1 MIEVTQLHPF
11 FVGEVSG
18 VDLREPVDAETLGAL
33 IQAIDTHGLLVF
45 HDQEIDDEQQ
55 LAFSANFGELRMSSR
70 NIRSDYTS
78 RIDPRM
84 TDISNLDANGDVLK
98 SDDRERLYMLANRF
112 WHTDNAFRLVPAKYS
127 LLSARV
133 VPPDGGETEF
143 TDMRAA
149 YDALPDKMKARLEGK
164 VAIHSIM
171 HSRAVMGFADYSQEE
186 LDALPPVPHAMVRT
200 HPGSGRKAL
209 YIASYAHEIQGMDT
223 PEARMLLHDLMEH
236 ATQRQFVHTHTWRAG
251 DLVMWDNRCT
261 MHRARDYD
269 MTQRRDLHR
278 STVMDDGP
286 TVSDAQVA

>member
-1 MIEVTQLHPF
+1 MIQVTQLHPL

-18 VDLREPVDAETLGAL
+18 IDLREPADAGTVETL
-33 IQAIDTHGLLVF
+33 IRAIDQHGILVF
-45 HDQEIDDEQQ
+45 HDQDIDDEQQ
-55 LAFSANFGELRMSSR
+55 LAFSGNFGALRTSSR
-70 NIRSDYTS
+70 NIRPDYES
-78 RIDPRM
+78 RLDPRM
-84 TDISNLDANGDVLK
+84 TDVSNLDAKGGVLPA
-98 SDDRERLYMLANRF
+98 DDRERLYMMANRF
-112 WHTDNAFRLVPAKYS
+112 WHTDNAFRRVPAKYS

-133 VPPDGGETEF
+133 VPPEGGETEF

-149 YDALPDKMKARLEGK
+149 YDALPAKMKARLEGM

-171 HSRAVMGFADYSQEE
+171 HSRAVMGFTDYSKEE
-186 LDALPPVPHAMVRT
+186 LEALPPVPHAMVRT

-209 YIASYAHEIQGMDT
+209 YLASYAHEIEGMDT
-223 PEARMLLHDLMEH
+223 PDARMLLYDLTEH
-236 ATQRQFVHTHTWRAG
+236 ATQRQFVYTHEWRAG

-286 TVSDAQVA
+286 TVPDAQVA

>member
-1 MIEVTQLHPF
+1 MIEVTQLHPL

-18 VDLREPVDAETLGAL
+18 VDLREPMESETVEAL
-33 IQAIDTHGLLVF
+33 IQAIDQHGILVF
-45 HDQEIDDEQQ
+45 RDQNIDDDQQ
-55 LAFSANFGELRMSSR
+55 LAFSANFGELRTSSR
-70 NIRSDYTS
+70 NIRADYES
-78 RIDPRM
+78 RLDPRM
-84 TDISNLDANGDVLK
+84 TDVSNLDANGNVLPA
-98 SDDRERLYMLANRF
+98 DDRERLYMMANRF

-127 LLSARV
+127 LLSARAI
-133 VPPDGGETEF
+133 PTEGGETEF

-149 YDALPDKMKARLEGK
+149 YDALPDKQKTALEEK

-171 HSRAVMGFADYSQEE
+171 HSRAVMGFTDYSQEE

-209 YIASYAHEIQGMDT
+209 YIASYAHEIRGMDT
-223 PEARMLLHDLMEH
+223 PDARMWLHDLMEH
-236 ATQRQFVHTHTWRAG
+236 ATQRQFVYTHEWRVG

-269 MTQRRDLHR
+269 ITQPRDLHR

-286 TVSDAQVA
+286 TVPDAQVA

>member
-1 MIEVTQLHPF
+1 MIEVTQLHPK

-18 VDLREPVDAETLGAL
+18 IDLREPVDTGSVAAL
-33 IQAIDTHGLLVF
+33 IQAIDTHGILVF
-45 HDQEIDDEQQ
+45 HDQDIDDEQQ
-55 LAFSANFGELRMSSR
+55 LAFSAKFGDLRMSSR
-70 NIRSDYTS
+70 NIRADYTP

-84 TDISNLDANGDVLK
+84 TDISNIDANGDVLK
-98 SDDRERLYMLANRF
+98 PDDRERLYMLGNRF
-112 WHTDNAFRLVPAKYS
+112 WHTDNAFRRVPAKYS

-133 VPPDGGETEF
+133 VPPEGGETEF

-149 YDALPDKMKARLEGK
+149 YDALPDKMKARLEGM

-171 HSRAVMGFADYSQEE
+171 HSRAIMGFTDYSQEE

-209 YIASYAHEIQGMDT
+209 YIASYAHEIRGMDT
-223 PEARMLLHDLMEH
+223 PDARMLLHDLMEH
-236 ATQRQFVHTHTWRAG
+236 ATQRQFVYTHAWRAG

-286 TVSDAQVA
+286 TVPDAQVA